1 MYLLSDDDDDD
12 DALSFSDDDDD
23 DEDACIFFAQNKN
36 PFSIDQRTP
45 PKKRQRK
52 WSKGFSSRV
61 KSMGCYVF
69 YE

>member
-23 DEDACIFFAQNKN
+23 DEDACIFFAENKN

-45 PKKRQRK
+45 PKKD
-52 WSKGFSSRV
+52 KGSDRRDFRRA
-61 KSMGCYVF
+61 
-69 YE
+69 